1 MHQNSK
7 IYLAGHRGLVGSA
20 ILRKLTEQGYTN
32 IITRTSKHLDL
43 KDQRAVAQF
52 FEQEKPEYVILAAAK
67 VGGIMANNTYRAEF
81 LYDNLQIQN
90 NVIHQSYLQG
100 VKKLLFLGS
109 SCIYPKNCPQPMKE
123 EYLLTDELEYTN
135 EPYAIAKIAGMKM
148 CEEYNIQY
156 GTNFI
161 SVMPTNL
168 YGSNDNYDLE
178 TSHVLPALIRK
189 MHLAKCLEQEDWESL
204 RKDLNRL
211 PVNKID
217 GKADQ
222 YKIIQTLEHR
232 GISFA
237 NQPISQSSNHPIN
250 QSTNHS
256 ITPSPHNSVVVKLWG
271 SGTPRREFLHSD
283 DMANACVY
291 IMENTDFADLAGYSI
306 PEDHLNQK
314 AHNLLNLA
322 KEQHQTII
330 QSNDQTAN
338 HSDNPFLSLVKDHQ
352 VSIKNTHL
360 NIGTGKDISIKEL
373 AKMIKEIVGFQG
385 TIGWNT
391 NMPDGTYRKLLDVSK
406 LHEMG
411 WQEKIGLKEGISK
424 VYGQY
429 IKMTNER

>member
-20 ILRKLTEQGYTN
+20 IHSKLIQQGYTN
-32 IITRTSKHLDL
+32 IITRPSRELDL

-90 NVIHQSYLQG
+90 NVIHQSYLHG

-109 SCIYPKNCPQPMKE
+109 SCIYPRNCPQPMKE

-135 EPYAIAKIAGMKM
+135 EPYAIAKITGMKM

-168 YGSNDNYDLE
+168 YGPNDNYDLE

-189 MHLAKCLEQEDWESL
+189 MHLAKCLEQDDWDSL
-204 RKDLNRL
+204 RKDLNHL
-211 PVNKID
+211 PINSID
-217 GKADQ
+217 GQSDQ
-222 YKIIQTLEHR
+222 QKIIQTLEHQ

-237 NQPISQSSNHPIN
+237 NQPISQS
-250 QSTNHS
+250 TNRS
-256 ITPSPHNSVVVKLWG
+256 GASSPHRSVAVKLWG

-283 DMANACVY
+283 DMADACVY
-291 IMENTDFADLAGYSI
+291 LMENTDFADLAGYSI

-314 AHNLLNLA
+314 AHNLLTLA

-338 HSDNPFLSLVKDHQ
+338 HSDNPYLSLVKDHQ

-373 AKMIKEIVGFQG
+373 AEMIKEIVGFQG

-391 NMPDGTYRKLLDVSK
+391 NMPDGTYRKLQDVSK

-411 WQEKIGLKEGISK
+411 WQEKIGLREGIRK

-429 IKMTNER
+429 LDGTKKTI